1 MAQKANPPK
10 VKNKVHGY
18 KDNENTEVLVYYHW
32 LSFMIPLDKGYQSR
46 EGTTIFFHCKYT
58 FSLQI

>member
-18 KDNENTEVLVYYHW
+18 KDNENTEVLVYYH
-32 LSFMIPLDKGYQSR
+32 
-46 EGTTIFFHCKYT
+46 
-58 FSLQI
+58 